1 MMSDKYYITI
11 DIENGITKVM
21 VARGIKVLY
30 QDEFESMDTEVEI
43 RNDNIQLE
51 MSETRVKNLLMKNLD
66 CNKEE
71 IEP

>member
-1 MMSDKYYITI
+1 MGEKYYITI

-21 VARGIKVLY
+21 VSRGIKVLY
-30 QDEFESMDTEVEI
+30 RDEFESMDTEVEI

-51 MSETRVKNLLMKNLD
+51 MSETRVKKLLMKNLD

-71 IEP
+71 TES